1 MSILWFQI
9 ATTEFLKASEKEAL
23 ILAENLSPCIGI
35 IKIC

>member
-23 ILAENLSPCIGI
+23 ILAENIRPVLE
-35 IKIC
+35 